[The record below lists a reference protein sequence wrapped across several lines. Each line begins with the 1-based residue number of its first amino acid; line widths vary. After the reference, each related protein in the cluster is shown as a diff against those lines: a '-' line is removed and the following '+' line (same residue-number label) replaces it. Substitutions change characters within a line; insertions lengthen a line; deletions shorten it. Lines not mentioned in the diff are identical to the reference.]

1 MMGDCYII
9 ARGGISGGTA
19 SLAFRLLTSLKDS
32 GLNVIYSCFNNNDSN
47 NMLLFEREGI
57 EVVYRND
64 KTFEKHFLSVKDR
77 FSNFKFIVFSPEEY
91 LMVEKLSLRYS
102 QIDGCLYYVVH
113 DYAFCRPG
121 SSRIIQL
128 LSKYRYRSFVR
139 KLYENGAIIFM
150 SKICLRNACDLLKLN
165 LPNSDEYV
173 FNLPIRIKEWDDA
186 DINAIRKH
194 TPFTITTI
202 TRMDFPFKGYV
213 LGLLGWFTLNAE
225 KYNLQLTIIG
235 EGSDSGELMAVM
247 NNMSDNLLSRITYIK
262 NVPYNQLCSVFFKTD
277 LYIGMGTTLIDAAND
292 LTIAIPVKAYTR
304 ELLVDGLFSDN
315 IDSILAEQG
324 SGDFDELFMKVYS
337 SSEDEFVNF
346 IKHQYT
352 MLKSAYDIQ
361 KMTHFV
367 SNTSYKKHVIGFFQM
382 LYMNSINRLS
392 AIFHK
397 SSN

>member
-1 MMGDCYII
+1 
-9 ARGGISGGTA
+9 
-19 SLAFRLLTSLKDS
+19 
-32 GLNVIYSCFNNNDSN
+32 
-47 NMLLFEREGI
+47 
-57 EVVYRND
+57 
-64 KTFEKHFLSVKDR
+64 
-77 FSNFKFIVFSPEEY
+77 
-91 LMVEKLSLRYS
+91 
-102 QIDGCLYYVVH
+102 
-113 DYAFCRPG
+113 
-121 SSRIIQL
+121 
-128 LSKYRYRSFVR
+128 
-139 KLYENGAIIFM
+139 M